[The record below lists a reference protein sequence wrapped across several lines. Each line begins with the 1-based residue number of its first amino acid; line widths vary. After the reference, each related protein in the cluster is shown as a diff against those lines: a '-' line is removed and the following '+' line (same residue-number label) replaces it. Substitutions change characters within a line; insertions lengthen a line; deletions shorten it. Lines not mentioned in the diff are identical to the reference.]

1 MFTSLG
7 SSPLL
12 PPTLPTGGACA
23 PLALPQH
30 TPAFTPATR
39 EANGPQKFHL
49 RSDLLRSAARRKIGL
64 SRRPD
69 VVRRIRSWTPYRS
82 LRLSSTR

>member
-1 MFTSLG
+1 MFTSLR
-7 SSPLL
+7 SSPHL

-30 TPAFTPATR
+30 TPATR
-39 EANGPQKFHL
+39 EAKGPQQFRL
-49 RSDLLRSAARRKIGL
+49 RSDLLRSAARRTIGL

-69 VVRRIRSWTPYRS
+69 AVRRIRSWTPYRS
-82 LRLSSTR
+82 LR